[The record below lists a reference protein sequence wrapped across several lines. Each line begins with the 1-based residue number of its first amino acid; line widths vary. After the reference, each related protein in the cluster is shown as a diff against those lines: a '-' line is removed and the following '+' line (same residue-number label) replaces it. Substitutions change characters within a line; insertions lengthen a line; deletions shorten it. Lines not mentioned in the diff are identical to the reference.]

1 MTPPWWHG
9 RPQAW
14 AGGGT
19 CLPLENIHAIRFSH
33 SILVRPKRTKI
44 VATMH
49 VSSAR
54 NNLNCDCERGSA
66 LDPAGEVPSS
76 HQRKRKGIMER
87 AEQSGEGGREWN
99 GVMVQERSPYPL
111 IILFTLLVCPSLK
124 KILQAPML
132 GGVIII
138 ISL

>member
-1 MTPPWWHG
+1 
-9 RPQAW
+9 
-14 AGGGT
+14 
-19 CLPLENIHAIRFSH
+19 
-33 SILVRPKRTKI
+33 
-44 VATMH
+44 
-49 VSSAR
+49 
-54 NNLNCDCERGSA
+54 
-66 LDPAGEVPSS
+66 
-76 HQRKRKGIMER
+76 MER